1 VDEGFS
7 RVFIECLIRGVEAK
21 DSRIACKAAEAVL
34 EVAGVLPASAIE
46 ALARSAERWAWG
58 APDCDQ
64 HPDVVVEGRVC
75 SLCHDVQA
83 IAAAALVS
91 RPTAEHL
98 AQVIHKVVEHQLP
111 PFVLENVLAVEAEA
125 LREVQGELRE
135 LLQLPWD
142 TLRERMV
149 EALATAEWVSRNEA
163 LSRATAALKDP
174 ALGVRNQAVMTIR
187 YIMAQ

>member
-1 VDEGFS
+1 VPLLQFLLSKEGLTF
-7 RVFIECLIRGVEAK
+7 ENGLQLIQSP
-21 DSRIACKAAEAVL
+21 DAE
-34 EVAGVLPASAIE
+34 
-46 ALARSAERWAWG
+46 
-58 APDCDQ
+58 
-64 HPDVVVEGRVC
+64 
-75 SLCHDVQA
+75 VQA

-149 EALATAEWVSRNEA
+149 EALATAGWVSRDEA
-163 LSRATAALKDP
+163 LSRAKAALKDP